1 MCARSF
7 GASAASC
14 LLFLARM
21 RNLSLLVSLLA
32 LTACSVDDDEYQP
45 SAPPEETDSWEGG
58 KEDAPS
64 PGPEV
69 PAAEQ
74 SADIGQFFMVDH
86 YGVTAEGYADIR
98 NKIKTKNL
106 GAIIL
111 WNPTNASGE
120 TLRTMLRGYSEVAR
134 LAGRDELFF
143 ASDQEEAKTQRFS
156 GAHGFTSLFSGS
168 VLGDAAQ
175 RERICDLHAR
185 ITAKEMAS
193 TGMNMS
199 LGTVS
204 DVYTSDSGTRG
215 MFRTRAIDSDPNIVG
230 PCIVAMARAYA
241 EEQHVV
247 FITKH
252 FPGLGNASGNTDV
265 DASVH
270 TRSNTKAA
278 MERELAPYRAAS
290 AAVTEADAWSHFG
303 AMISH
308 ASYPILDASNTPATL
323 SSTILQTFMR
333 GEASEQLALGHDK
346 DGRSPTFAGMGFR
359 GLAVSDAFWTWGATR
374 GLTPIQ
380 RQRLMARAFLA
391 GIDILMIAKS
401 DFTGAWG
408 YFQLVHANRMPE
420 AEKQE
425 LVNATGLGSWDEVRA
440 RFEQRIQDSA
450 ARIHQV
456 KSTIGRS
463 TTFTGSGPARD
474 ASGALAGEYRSLGS

>member
-1 MCARSF
+1 
-7 GASAASC
+7 
-14 LLFLARM
+14 M
-21 RNLSLLVSLLA
+21 RNLPLLVSLLA
-32 LTACSVDDDEYQP
+32 LTACSVDEDEYQP

-69 PAAEQ
+69 PVAEQ
-74 SADIGQFFMVDH
+74 SPDIGQFFMVDH
-86 YGVTAEGYADIR
+86 YGVTATGYGDIR

-106 GAIIL
+106 GSIIL
-111 WNPTNASGE
+111 WNPTGESGE
-120 TLRTMLRGYSEVAR
+120 TLRTMIRGYSQVAAD
-134 LAGRDELFF
+134 AGRDELFY
-143 ASDQEEAKTQRFS
+143 ASDQEEAKTQRFAA
-156 GAHGFTSLFSGS
+156 AHGFTNLFAGS
-168 VLGDAAQ
+168 ILGDAAQ

-265 DASVH
+265 DASVR
-270 TRSNTKAA
+270 TRSTTKAA
-278 MERELAPYRAAS
+278 MERELAPYRVAS
-290 AAVTEADAWSHFG
+290 AAVTADDSWSTFG

-308 ASYPILDASNTPATL
+308 ASYPILDGSAAPATL
-323 SSTILQTFMR
+323 SSTILETFLR
-333 GEASEQLALGHDK
+333 GDPSQQLALGGHDK
-346 DGRSPTFAGMGFR
+346 DGHATTFAGMGFR

-401 DFTGAWG
+401 DFNGAWG

-420 AEKQE
+420 AEQQE
-425 LVNATGLGSWDEVRA
+425 LVNASGLGSWDAVRA
-440 RFEQRIQDSA
+440 RFEQRIQESA
-450 ARIHQV
+450 TRIREV
-456 KSTIGRS
+456 KAAVGRS

-474 ASGALAGEYRSLGS
+474 ASGALAGEYRALGS